1 MVYTEIITAAPAHT
15 WTIKI
20 GRNEKENVTL
30 IRNRNKNDL
39 WFHLEDN
46 PSPHGFIGSNVGS
59 NTGSNVGSN
68 TGSNVG
74 SNASFTPAPNAEPP
88 HELIY
93 KTALLVKK
101 YSNCKHI
108 PSVSVIYTKIENVCL
123 TKKLGT
129 VIIKKKTNKINV

>member
-1 MVYTEIITAAPAHT
+1 MVYTEIITDSAHT
-15 WTIKI
+15 WAIKI
-20 GRNEKENVTL
+20 GRNEKENDAL
-30 IRNRNKNDL
+30 IRNSNKNDL

-46 PSPHGFIGSNVGS
+46 PSPHGFISS
-59 NTGSNVGSN
+59 TPSAPS
-68 TGSNVG
+68 
-74 SNASFTPAPNAEPP
+74 APAPFYCPDP
-88 HELIY
+88 SRPLIY

-123 TKKLGT
+123 TNKLGT

>member
-1 MVYTEIITAAPAHT
+1 MVYTEIISDSAHT

-20 GRNEKENVTL
+20 GRNEKENDAL
-30 IRNRNKNDL
+30 IRNSNKNDL

-46 PSPHGFIGSNVGS
+46 PSPHGFISYNPPSNPD
-59 NTGSNVGSN
+59 
-68 TGSNVG
+68 
-74 SNASFTPAPNAEPP
+74 PAPSPAPDP
-88 HELIY
+88 SHALIY

-108 PSVSVIYTKIENVCL
+108 PSISVIYTKIENVCL

>member
-1 MVYTEIITAAPAHT
+1 MVYTEIITTAPVHT

-20 GRNEKENVTL
+20 GRNEKENDTL
-30 IRNRNKNDL
+30 IRNSNKNDL

-46 PSPHGFIGSNVGS
+46 PSPHGFIGS
-59 NTGSNVGSN
+59 
-68 TGSNVG
+68 
-74 SNASFTPAPNAEPP
+74 TPSTSSAPTPNAEPP
-88 HELIY
+88 HDLIY

-108 PSVSVIYTKIENVCL
+108 PSISVIYTKIENVCL
-123 TKKLGT
+123 TNKLGT

>member
-1 MVYTEIITAAPAHT
+1 MVYTEIITTASAHT

-20 GRNEKENVTL
+20 GRNEKENDTL
-30 IRNRNKNDL
+30 IRNSNKNDL

-46 PSPHGFIGSNVGS
+46 PSPHGFIGSNANIGS
-59 NTGSNVGSN
+59 DPSPYPS
-68 TGSNVG
+68 
-74 SNASFTPAPNAEPP
+74 
-88 HELIY
+88 HDLIY

>member
-1 MVYTEIITAAPAHT
+1 MVYTEIITAFSHT

-20 GRNEKENVTL
+20 GRNEKENDTL
-30 IRNRNKNDL
+30 IRNSNKNDL

-46 PSPHGFIGSNVGS
+46 PSPHGFIGSNAGS
-59 NTGSNVGSN
+59 DA
-68 TGSNVG
+68 G
-74 SNASFTPAPNAEPP
+74 SNAGSTPSPYPS
-88 HELIY
+88 HDLIY

-108 PSVSVIYTKIENVCL
+108 PSVSVIYTKIENVSL

>member
-1 MVYTEIITAAPAHT
+1 MVYTEIISDSAHT

-20 GRNEKENVTL
+20 GRNEKENDAL
-30 IRNRNKNDL
+30 IRNSNKNDL

-46 PSPHGFIGSNVGS
+46 PSPHGFISYKHYPPPNPDPS
-59 NTGSNVGSN
+59 CTS
-68 TGSNVG
+68 
-74 SNASFTPAPNAEPP
+74 PAPDPNPS
-88 HELIY
+88 HILIY

-108 PSVSVIYTKIENVCL
+108 PSISVIYTKIENVCL

>member
-1 MVYTEIITAAPAHT
+1 MVYTEVVTTAPAHT

-20 GRNEKENVTL
+20 GRNEKENDAL
-30 IRNRNKNDL
+30 IRNSNKNDL

-46 PSPHGFIGSNVGS
+46 PSPHGFISFAP
-59 NTGSNVGSN
+59 
-68 TGSNVG
+68 
-74 SNASFTPAPNAEPP
+74 SNAPSTPNAEPP
-88 HELIY
+88 HDLIY

-108 PSVSVIYTKIENVCL
+108 PSVSVIYTKIENVSL
-123 TKKLGT
+123 TKKIGT

>member
-1 MVYTEIITAAPAHT
+1 MVYTEIITDSAYT

-20 GRNEKENVTL
+20 GRNEKENDAL
-30 IRNRNKNDL
+30 IRNSNKNDL

-46 PSPHGFIGSNVGS
+46 PSPHGFISYNHYS
-59 NTGSNVGSN
+59 PLN
-68 TGSNVG
+68 
-74 SNASFTPAPNAEPP
+74 PNPDPQPFHCPDPSHA
-88 HELIY
+88 LIY

-108 PSVSVIYTKIENVCL
+108 PSVSVIYTKIENICL

>member
-20 GRNEKENVTL
+20 GRNEKENDTL
-30 IRNRNKNDL
+30 IRNSNKNDL

-46 PSPHGFIGSNVGS
+46 PSPHGFISMV
-59 NTGSNVGSN
+59 
-68 TGSNVG
+68 
-74 SNASFTPAPNAEPP
+74 PNSDPN

-108 PSVSVIYTKIENVCL
+108 PSVSVIYTKIENLCL

>member
-1 MVYTEIITAAPAHT
+1 MVYIEIITAPTSNSALTPTHT

-20 GRNEKENVTL
+20 GRNEKENDTL
-30 IRNRNKNDL
+30 IRNSNKNDL

-46 PSPHGFIGSNVGS
+46 ASPHGFISYNG
-59 NTGSNVGSN
+59 
-68 TGSNVG
+68 
-74 SNASFTPAPNAEPP
+74 PEPD
-88 HELIY
+88 HTLIY

-108 PSVSVIYTKIENVCL
+108 PSVSVIYTKIENICL

>member
-1 MVYTEIITAAPAHT
+1 MVYTEIITTAPAHT

-20 GRNEKENVTL
+20 GRNEKENDTL
-30 IRNRNKNDL
+30 IRNSNKNDL

-46 PSPHGFIGSNVGS
+46 PSPHGFISS
-59 NTGSNVGSN
+59 
-68 TGSNVG
+68 
-74 SNASFTPAPNAEPP
+74 TPSAPSAPSAPTPNAEPP

-108 PSVSVIYTKIENVCL
+108 PSVSVIYTKIENVGL

>member
-1 MVYTEIITAAPAHT
+1 MVYTEIITDSAHT

-20 GRNEKENVTL
+20 GRNEKENDAL
-30 IRNRNKNDL
+30 IRNSNKNDL

-46 PSPHGFIGSNVGS
+46 PSPHGFISS
-59 NTGSNVGSN
+59 TPS
-68 TGSNVG
+68 
-74 SNASFTPAPNAEPP
+74 APAPFYCPEPS
-88 HELIY
+88 HALIY

>member
-1 MVYTEIITAAPAHT
+1 MVYTEIITTASAPSPT

-20 GRNEKENVTL
+20 GRNEKENDTL
-30 IRNRNKNDL
+30 IRNSNKNDL

-46 PSPHGFIGSNVGS
+46 PSPHGFISSNNGSVPDHS
-59 NTGSNVGSN
+59 
-68 TGSNVG
+68 
-74 SNASFTPAPNAEPP
+74 
-88 HELIY
+88 LIY

-108 PSVSVIYTKIENVCL
+108 PSVSVIYTKIENVSL

>member
-20 GRNEKENVTL
+20 GRNEKENDAL
-30 IRNRNKNDL
+30 IRNSNKNDL

-46 PSPHGFIGSNVGS
+46 PSPHGFISSAPSTPVS
-59 NTGSNVGSN
+59 I
-68 TGSNVG
+68 
-74 SNASFTPAPNAEPP
+74 PAPNAEPP

-101 YSNCKHI
+101 YSNCKHL
-108 PSVSVIYTKIENVCL
+108 PVVSVIYTKIENLCL

-129 VIIKKKTNKINV
+129 VLIKTKTAWWSTHTSHHCVFF

>member
-1 MVYTEIITAAPAHT
+1 MVYTEIITTAPAHT

-20 GRNEKENVTL
+20 GRNEKENDTL
-30 IRNRNKNDL
+30 IRNSNKNDL

-46 PSPHGFIGSNVGS
+46 PSPHGFISS
-59 NTGSNVGSN
+59 
-68 TGSNVG
+68 
-74 SNASFTPAPNAEPP
+74 TPSTPSTSSTSSAPTPNAEPP

-108 PSVSVIYTKIENVCL
+108 PSVSVIYTKIENVGL

>member
-1 MVYTEIITAAPAHT
+1 MVYTEVVTTAPAHT

-20 GRNEKENVTL
+20 GRNEKENDTL
-30 IRNRNKNDL
+30 IRNSNKNDL

-46 PSPHGFIGSNVGS
+46 PSPHGFIGFNANVGS
-59 NTGSNVGSN
+59 APT
-68 TGSNVG
+68 
-74 SNASFTPAPNAEPP
+74 PNAEPP
-88 HELIY
+88 HDLIY

-108 PSVSVIYTKIENVCL
+108 PSVSVIYTKIENVSL
-123 TKKLGT
+123 TKKIGT

>member
-1 MVYTEIITAAPAHT
+1 MVYTEIITTAPAHT

-20 GRNEKENVTL
+20 GRNEKENDTL
-30 IRNRNKNDL
+30 IRNSNKNDL

-46 PSPHGFIGSNVGS
+46 PSPHGFISS
-59 NTGSNVGSN
+59 DTGS
-68 TGSNVG
+68 
-74 SNASFTPAPNAEPP
+74 EPS
-88 HELIY
+88 HSLIY

-108 PSVSVIYTKIENVCL
+108 PSVSVIYTKIENVSL

>member
-1 MVYTEIITAAPAHT
+1 MVYTEVITASSSNSTPAPT

-20 GRNEKENVTL
+20 GRNEKENDTL
-30 IRNRNKNDL
+30 IRNSNKHDL

-46 PSPHGFIGSNVGS
+46 PSPHGFISYNG
-59 NTGSNVGSN
+59 
-68 TGSNVG
+68 
-74 SNASFTPAPNAEPP
+74 PEPQ
-88 HELIY
+88 HDLIY

-108 PSVSVIYTKIENVCL
+108 PSVSVIYTKIENICL

>member
-1 MVYTEIITAAPAHT
+1 MVYTEIITAFSHT

-20 GRNEKENVTL
+20 GRNEKENDIL
-30 IRNRNKNDL
+30 IRNSNKNDL

-46 PSPHGFIGSNVGS
+46 PSPHGFISS
-59 NTGSNVGSN
+59 
-68 TGSNVG
+68 
-74 SNASFTPAPNAEPP
+74 TPSAPSATSAPTSDAYP
-88 HELIY
+88 CHDLIY

-108 PSVSVIYTKIENVCL
+108 PSVSVIYTKIENVSL

-129 VIIKKKTNKINV
+129 VIIKKKINKINV

>member
-1 MVYTEIITAAPAHT
+1 MVYTEIINAHVSNSAPAPI

-20 GRNEKENVTL
+20 GKNEKENDTL
-30 IRNRNKNDL
+30 IRNSNKNDL

-46 PSPHGFIGSNVGS
+46 PSPHGFISYNG
-59 NTGSNVGSN
+59 
-68 TGSNVG
+68 
-74 SNASFTPAPNAEPP
+74 PEPFYA

-101 YSNCKHI
+101 YSNCKHL
-108 PSVSVIYTKIENVCL
+108 PNVSVIYTKIENICL

>member
-1 MVYTEIITAAPAHT
+1 MVYTEIITDSVHT

-20 GRNEKENVTL
+20 GRNEKENDTL
-30 IRNRNKNDL
+30 IRNSNKHDL

-46 PSPHGFIGSNVGS
+46 PSPHGFISYN
-59 NTGSNVGSN
+59 
-68 TGSNVG
+68 
-74 SNASFTPAPNAEPP
+74 PPPNPDTQP
-88 HELIY
+88 FHDPSHTIIY

-108 PSVSVIYTKIENVCL
+108 PHVSVIYTKIENICL

-129 VIIKKKTNKINV
+129 IIIKNKTNKINKINV

>member
-1 MVYTEIITAAPAHT
+1 MVYTEIITAFSHT

-20 GRNEKENVTL
+20 GRNEKENDTL
-30 IRNRNKNDL
+30 IRNSNKNDL

-46 PSPHGFIGSNVGS
+46 PSPHGFISS
-59 NTGSNVGSN
+59 
-68 TGSNVG
+68 
-74 SNASFTPAPNAEPP
+74 APNADPNADP
-88 HELIY
+88 DANPNANPNADPDANPDPNPSHELIY

-108 PSVSVIYTKIENVCL
+108 PYVSVIYTKIENVGL

>member
-1 MVYTEIITAAPAHT
+1 MVYTEIITAFSHT

-20 GRNEKENVTL
+20 GRNEKENDTL
-30 IRNRNKNDL
+30 IRNSNKNDL

-46 PSPHGFIGSNVGS
+46 PSPHGFINYNLGSNPSSDS
-59 NTGSNVGSN
+59 N
-68 TGSNVG
+68 
-74 SNASFTPAPNAEPP
+74 PNPEPS
-88 HELIY
+88 HDLIY

-108 PSVSVIYTKIENVCL
+108 PSVSVIYTKIENLCL